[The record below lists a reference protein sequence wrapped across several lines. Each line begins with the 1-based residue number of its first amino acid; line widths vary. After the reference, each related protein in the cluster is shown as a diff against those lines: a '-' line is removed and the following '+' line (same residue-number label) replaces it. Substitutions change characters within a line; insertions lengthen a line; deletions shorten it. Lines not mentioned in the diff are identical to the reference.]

1 MFLNIKEHSC
11 IGMFCNVC
19 CHVKCSCHCCKHN
32 QYSFVKVLCDLIIN
46 RPCNIVSETKK
57 FTLKNKLFV
66 IIFNCSFVF
75 VMFNIVSGDQ
85 EFSQIV
91 CDF

>member
-1 MFLNIKEHSC
+1 MFVVLLNVRVIVVN
-11 IGMFCNVC
+11 IINTP
-19 CHVKCSCHCCKHN
+19 
-32 QYSFVKVLCDLIIN
+32 FVKVLCDLIIN

-66 IIFNCSFVF
+66 IIFNCLFFF

-85 EFSQIV
+85 EFSQII
-91 CDF
+91 CDL